1 MLDVRKMKRIDLIFG
16 ILILVFLSSCAEKDT
31 NFLISNDKIGK
42 LDKISLVRDLELIYE
57 GDSIVKD
64 TMRSRVGSRT
74 KKIKVYEKGGKHL
87 LTLTPS
93 ADSIPTVENI
103 SIEDPRFQTESGI
116 GIKSTFKD
124 IQAQYEIKKVVTTL
138 NSVVIFPKGSNLY
151 FTIDKSELPANLR
164 YTTSD
169 IDAVQIPNEAKL
181 KYLMMG
187 WEQ

>member
-1 MLDVRKMKRIDLIFG
+1 MKRSSWVLG
-16 ILILVFLSSCAEKDT
+16 ILTVVFLVGCSEKDT
-31 NFLISNDKIGK
+31 NFLISDEKIGK

-57 GDSIVKD
+57 ADSIVKD
-64 TMRSRVGSRT
+64 TLSSRVGGSA

-87 LTLTPS
+87 LTLTPTS
-93 ADSIPTVENI
+93 DSIPTVENI

-116 GIKSTFKD
+116 GLQSTFKEV
-124 IQAQYEIKKVVTTL
+124 QNQYEIKKIVTTL
-138 NSVVIFPKGSNLY
+138 NSIVIFPKGSNLY

-164 YTTSD
+164 YTTSTV
-169 IDAVQIPNEAKL
+169 DAVQIPDEAKL